1 MLVPTCFIRRRTVSD
16 DWAKQLSDAGFPQSG
31 GAAGHV
37 QHPGNAAAAARSAA
51 PTLSELIAAC
61 PKQIG
66 SATFLL
72 GSGQGGTRWT
82 ATYFDF
88 RNNRIVDEDTLCQ
101 SGDTP
106 EEAVAKLW
114 LAIQNK

>member
-1 MLVPTCFIRRRTVSD
+1 MRSARSAPFGYNQVVTSAWAEQLRT
-16 DWAKQLSDAGFPQSG
+16 AGFPHDVRHSADV
-31 GAAGHV
+31 GADW
-37 QHPGNAAAAARSAA
+37 PS
-51 PTLSELIAAC
+51 LSELIAAC

-88 RNNRIVDEDTLCQ
+88 RTNRMVDDDALCQ

-114 LAIQNK
+114 LASQNK